1 MLSYQ
6 KLSKLFLIMI
16 TLFVV
21 AQPLVEV
28 LNTYLEVDYE
38 LCDSVEEKEDK
49 SQESETEITFFKHS
63 SSAVIPLD
71 YFLMNTPLLD
81 QIATLAFYFDEY
93 AKVVP
98 SPPPDNLA

>member
-1 MLSYQ
+1 MT
-6 KLSKLFLIMI
+6 

-28 LNTYLEVDYE
+28 LNIYLEVDYE
-38 LCDSVEEKEDK
+38 LCDSIEEKEDK
-49 SQESETEITFFKHS
+49 SQESETEITLFKHS
-63 SSAVIPLD
+63 SSAVIPSD
-71 YFLMNTPLLD
+71 HFLPNMPLLD
-81 QIATLAFYFDEY
+81 QLATLASYFDEY